1 MARGGVRIQILG
13 EFNPKGFE
21 EAQKAA
27 EGLSG
32 QMKNLAKT
40 VGAAFATREVINF
53 AKSAVSAASDLGES
67 INAVN
72 VTFGDASAGI
82 LALGENAATA
92 VGLSAREFNAFAVQF
107 SGFTQQIAGS
117 ERSVVEVTDELT
129 TRIADFAS
137 VMNQDIPEAAQV
149 FQSALAG
156 ETEPIR
162 RFGIDMSAAAVQAYA
177 LREGMVASAS
187 EMTEAIKVQARYGL
201 LMESTN
207 KVAGDFS
214 NTSDSLAN
222 QQRILA
228 AQMDDLRSTVGAAMV
243 PALEGLMKVVGPL
256 VEAFTALPEGL
267 QQIIAISALAAVGF
281 KSLSTTLQGLGLA
294 ASTANK
300 SLGAVGLVIGAAAT
314 LYTLYSQ
321 NKGAATSATN
331 DFIEALRLEGE
342 EQRQAIEALA
352 LTNDIVGESVRG
364 LDALGLT
371 VEDLDE
377 AVMNGTGPLEDLL
390 ELVSDSR
397 YAFADSQTQ
406 LGILNNEINAN
417 NDYTDEQIGFIKRLA
432 DQLGSLRTKQLAEID
447 TLNATNNVMAESN
460 GLLAE
465 ITHSQSQFGDVVLET
480 ADDVRVFI
488 WESERAARA
497 QERQLSANQS
507 AIEAF
512 VAVGESLEYPI
523 QQTRSLV
530 EQLGLLDGMSIEM
543 QIELGLFTQAEAA
556 LEMLDIQ
563 IRAIR
568 TSMIALGQTQFMQ
581 QRLAPLFQLRNE
593 LVGLIQDE
601 ASQPFTGRG
610 GGAGGGESV
619 VDSAEQDFERYVDAI
634 VSFGNNLMHRDFAR
648 SLFEGTPE
656 SIREVFRDIMDDV
669 AALTEGQLD
678 QSLNGL
684 IGNLQGRF
692 AQLASLA
699 ELRDTLQT
707 QLESINDLVE
717 ETGGLFKTGLEAS
730 AEESLKAQLTRRVGE
745 ARAFVTNLRKL
756 VGMGFPSAIIG
767 DIVNAGLVDG
777 AAMAAELASFSP
789 REVQRFVSQFAQLG
803 EFTRQAQA
811 LVSELLGGPE
821 VEEALAGT
829 NQQMDDLV
837 TAIQVDLRDAVSTFL
852 SGLGA
857 QVDRLTGVQGVSGDA
872 GTVWH
877 PIHGRIP
884 IDGSATSRMGS
895 KGGTQVNVTVNAG
908 MGTDGTQVGRQI
920 VQVLNEYAAS
930 GGARLSSNLVA

>member
-1 MARGGVRIQILG
+1 MARGGVRVQILG
-13 EFNPKGFE
+13 EFNPKGFQ

-72 VTFGDASAGI
+72 VTFGEASAGI

-137 VMNQDIPEAAQV
+137 VMNKDIPEAAQV

-207 KVAGDFS
+207 KVAGDFN

-228 AQMDDLRSTVGAAMV
+228 AQMDDLRATVGAALV
-243 PALEGLMKVVGPL
+243 PALEGLMKVAKPL

-267 QQIIAISALAAVGF
+267 QQIVAVSALAAVGF

-321 NKGAATSATN
+321 NKGAATAATN
-331 DFIEALRLEGE
+331 DFIDALRLEGE

-417 NDYTDEQIGFIKRLA
+417 NDYTDEQIGFIKQLA

-460 GLLAE
+460 NLLAE

-512 VAVGESLEYPI
+512 VAVGESLQYPI

-568 TSMIALGQTQFMQ
+568 ASMVALGQTQFMQ
-581 QRLAPLFQLRNE
+581 QRLAPLFQLRKE

-601 ASQPFTGRG
+601 ASQPFTGG
-610 GGAGGGESV
+610 GGGGGESV

-634 VSFGNNLMHRDFAR
+634 VSFGNDLMHRDFAR

-692 AQLASLA
+692 AQLATLA
-699 ELRDTLQT
+699 RLRETLQT

-717 ETGGLFKTGLEAS
+717 ETGGLFKTGLEVS
-730 AEESLKAQLTRRVGE
+730 EEESLREQLTRRVGE
-745 ARAFVTNLRKL
+745 AKKFVSNIRKL

-789 REVQRFVSQFAQLG
+789 DEVQEFSSEFAQLG
-803 EFTRQAQA
+803 QFTRQAQA

-821 VEEALAGT
+821 VENALAGT

-837 TAIQVDLRDAVSTFL
+837 TAIQVDLQDAVSTFL

-877 PIHGRIP
+877 PIHGRVP

-895 KGGTQVNVTVNAG
+895 KGGPQVNVTVNAG
-908 MGTDGTQVGRQI
+908 IGTDGAQVGREI
-920 VQVLNEYAAS
+920 VQVLNTYAAS
-930 GGARLSSNLVA
+930 GGARLTPGLIG

>member
-1 MARGGVRIQILG
+1 MARGGVRVQILG

-72 VTFGDASAGI
+72 VTFGEASAGI
-82 LALGENAATA
+82 LALSENAATA

-117 ERSVVEVTDELT
+117 ERSVVEVTNELT

-207 KVAGDFS
+207 KVAGDFN

-228 AQMDDLRSTVGAAMV
+228 AQMDDLRSTVGAALV
-243 PALEGLMKVVGPL
+243 PALEGLMKVAKPL

-267 QQIIAISALAAVGF
+267 QQIVAVSALAAVGF

-321 NKGAATSATN
+321 NKGAATTATN
-331 DFIEALRLEGE
+331 DFIDALRLEGE

-417 NDYTDEQIGFIKRLA
+417 NDYTDEQIGFIKQLA

-460 GLLAE
+460 DLLAE

-488 WESERAARA
+488 YEAERAARA

-512 VAVGESLEYPI
+512 VAVGESLQYPI

-568 TSMIALGQTQFMQ
+568 ASMVALGQTQFMQ

-601 ASQPFTGRG
+601 ASQPFTGG
-610 GGAGGGESV
+610 GGGGGESV

-634 VSFGNNLMHRDFAR
+634 VSFGNDLMHRDFAR

-877 PIHGRIP
+877 PIHGRVP
-884 IDGSATSRMGS
+884 VDGAATSRMGS

-908 MGTDGTQVGRQI
+908 VGTDGVQVGRQI

-930 GGARLSSNLVA
+930 GGARLSSDLVA

>member
-13 EFNPKGFE
+13 EFNPKGFQ

-72 VTFGDASAGI
+72 VTFGEASAGI

-207 KVAGDFS
+207 KVAGDFN

-228 AQMDDLRSTVGAAMV
+228 AQMDDLRATVGAALV
-243 PALEGLMKVVGPL
+243 PALEGLMKVAKPL

-267 QQIIAISALAAVGF
+267 QQIVAVSALAAVGF

-321 NKGAATSATN
+321 NKGAATAATN
-331 DFIEALRLEGE
+331 DFIDALRLEGE

-417 NDYTDEQIGFIKRLA
+417 NDYTDEQIGFIKQLA

-460 GLLAE
+460 NLLAE

-512 VAVGESLEYPI
+512 VAVGESLQYPI

-568 TSMIALGQTQFMQ
+568 ASMVALGQTQFMQ
-581 QRLAPLFQLRNE
+581 QRLAPLFQLRKE

-601 ASQPFTGRG
+601 ASQPFTGG
-610 GGAGGGESV
+610 GGGGGESV

-634 VSFGNNLMHRDFAR
+634 VSFGNDLMHRDFAR

-692 AQLASLA
+692 AQLATLA
-699 ELRDTLQT
+699 RLRETLQT

-717 ETGGLFKTGLEAS
+717 ETGGLFKTGLEVS
-730 AEESLKAQLTRRVGE
+730 EEESLREQLTRRVGE
-745 ARAFVTNLRKL
+745 AKKFVSNIRKL

-789 REVQRFVSQFAQLG
+789 DEVQEFSSEFAQLG
-803 EFTRQAQA
+803 QFTRQAQA

-821 VEEALAGT
+821 VENALAGT

-837 TAIQVDLRDAVSTFL
+837 TAIQVDLQDAVSTFL

-877 PIHGRIP
+877 PIHGRVP

-895 KGGTQVNVTVNAG
+895 KGGPQVNVTVNAG
-908 MGTDGTQVGRQI
+908 IGTDGAQVGREI
-920 VQVLNEYAAS
+920 VQVLNTYAAS
-930 GGARLSSNLVA
+930 GGARLTPGLIG

>member
-1 MARGGVRIQILG
+1 MARGGVRVQILG
-13 EFNPKGFE
+13 EFNPKGFQ

-72 VTFGDASAGI
+72 VTFGEASAGI

-137 VMNQDIPEAAQV
+137 VMNKDIPEAAQV

-207 KVAGDFS
+207 KVAGDFN

-228 AQMDDLRSTVGAAMV
+228 AQMDDLRATVGAALV
-243 PALEGLMKVVGPL
+243 PALEGLMKVAKPL

-267 QQIIAISALAAVGF
+267 QQIVAVSALAAVGF

-321 NKGAATSATN
+321 NKGAATAATN
-331 DFIEALRLEGE
+331 DFIDALRLEGE

-417 NDYTDEQIGFIKRLA
+417 NDYTDEQIGFIKQLA

-460 GLLAE
+460 NLLAE

-488 WESERAARA
+488 WEAERAARA

-512 VAVGESLEYPI
+512 VAVGESLQYPI

-568 TSMIALGQTQFMQ
+568 ASMVALGQTQFMQ
-581 QRLAPLFQLRNE
+581 QRLAPLFQLRKE

-601 ASQPFTGRG
+601 ASQPFTGG
-610 GGAGGGESV
+610 GGGGGESV

-634 VSFGNNLMHRDFAR
+634 VSFGNDLMHRDFAR

-692 AQLASLA
+692 AQLATLA
-699 ELRDTLQT
+699 RLRETLQT

-717 ETGGLFKTGLEAS
+717 ETGGLFKTGLEVS
-730 AEESLKAQLTRRVGE
+730 EEESLREQLTRRVGE
-745 ARAFVTNLRKL
+745 AKKFVSNIRKL

-789 REVQRFVSQFAQLG
+789 DEVQEFSSEFAQLG
-803 EFTRQAQA
+803 QFTRQAQA

-821 VEEALAGT
+821 VENALAGT

-837 TAIQVDLRDAVSTFL
+837 TAIQVDLQDAVSTFL

-877 PIHGRIP
+877 PIHGRVP
-884 IDGSATSRMGS
+884 IDGAATSRMGS
-895 KGGTQVNVTVNAG
+895 KGGPQVNVTVNAG
-908 MGTDGTQVGRQI
+908 IGTDGAQVGREI
-920 VQVLNEYAAS
+920 VQVLNTYAAS
-930 GGARLSSNLVA
+930 GGARLTPGLIG